1 MSDAPVAAKG
11 WWEGMKPVNFQW
23 TVLRCDIQV
32 AQELNRGGARV
43 IPDLLQAPL
52 PIFKRRE
59 SDNAR
64 KMREGGGS
72 SFKIKKGKTL
82 RGTVARRIASIAS
95 RPRLLGRHYRRAF
108 IDRAFRPSSLF
119 IVGAHCQ
126 RAKAGESVTFPPAD
140 RPEIRPAT

>member
-1 MSDAPVAAKG
+1 MAAKG
-11 WWEGMKPVNFQW
+11 WWEGMKPVNFHW

-32 AQELNRGGARV
+32 AQELNMGGGARV

-72 SFKIKKGKTL
+72 SFKIKKGQNPPGDL
-82 RGTVARRIASIAS
+82 ALSALCVVARVQWS
-95 RPRLLGRHYRRAF
+95 
-108 IDRAFRPSSLF
+108 
-119 IVGAHCQ
+119 
-126 RAKAGESVTFPPAD
+126 E
-140 RPEIRPAT
+140 

>member
-64 KMREGGGS
+64 KMREGGGV
-72 SFKIKKGKTL
+72 L
-82 RGTVARRIASIAS
+82 VQN
-95 RPRLLGRHYRRAF
+95 RRAKPSGGPSPC
-108 IDRAFRPSSLF
+108 RASHPHR
-119 IVGAHCQ
+119 G
-126 RAKAGESVTFPPAD
+126 PAC
-140 RPEIRPAT
+140 

>member
-1 MSDAPVAAKG
+1 
-11 WWEGMKPVNFQW
+11 MKPVNFQW

-64 KMREGGGS
+64 KMREGGAGGAS

-82 RGTVARRIASIAS
+82 RGTDG
-95 RPRLLGRHYRRAF
+95 PCH
-108 IDRAFRPSSLF
+108 
-119 IVGAHCQ
+119 VGAH
-126 RAKAGESVTFPPAD
+126 RIHRIAAPLAEETL
-140 RPEIRPAT
+140 

>member
-11 WWEGMKPVNFQW
+11 WWEGIKPVNFQW

-64 KMREGGGS
+64 KMREGGG
-72 SFKIKKGKTL
+72 
-82 RGTVARRIASIAS
+82 
-95 RPRLLGRHYRRAF
+95 RPPSLCVKEMPPGGRW
-108 IDRAFRPSSLF
+108 P
-119 IVGAHCQ
+119 C
-126 RAKAGESVTFPPAD
+126 
-140 RPEIRPAT
+140 